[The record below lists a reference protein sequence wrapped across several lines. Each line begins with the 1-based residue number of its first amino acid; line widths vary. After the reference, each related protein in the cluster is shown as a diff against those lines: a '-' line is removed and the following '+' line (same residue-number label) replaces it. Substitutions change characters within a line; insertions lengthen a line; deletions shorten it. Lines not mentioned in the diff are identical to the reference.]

1 MNDSL
6 IYSVNTSRGEDGLDS
21 YNEAL
26 GCLRGKKGYV
36 YFTFWSTE
44 KKDEVMLPEKQKSI
58 RAWEQPKNISGF
70 ILSAIPFW
78 HFLNYLNICL
88 SVSFEIQHVPRKQ
101 YWKQTD
107 FSKMT
112 RILKAHSDG
121 CTCVKNVVQDLVKN
135 SGRLDFCL
143 SYMAPAMWSLSQA
156 ISD

>member
-6 IYSVNTSRGEDGLDS
+6 IYFVNTWRGEDGLDS
-21 YNEAL
+21 HNKAL
-26 GCLRGKKGYV
+26 GCLRGRNV
-36 YFTFWSTE
+36 YFAFWSTE
-44 KKDEVMLPEKQKSI
+44 KKDEVMLLEKQKSI
-58 RAWEQPKNISGF
+58 RAWEQRKNIPWF

-88 SVSFEIQHVPRKQ
+88 SVSSEIQHGPSKQ

-112 RILKAHSDG
+112 GILKVHSDG
-121 CTCVKNVVQDLVKN
+121 CTCVKNVVQDMVKN

-143 SYMAPAMWSLSQA
+143 SYMTPAMWSLSQA
-156 ISD
+156 ISE